1 MNAEENSKNRE
12 LPDGE
17 LNQVSG
23 GVSLSGV
30 IAAVENGVSAVV
42 NTVKSTVSL
51 MTTPLPRG

>member
-12 LPDGE
+12 LTDGE

-30 IAAVENGVSAVV
+30 IAAVENGVSEVV

>member
-1 MNAEENSKNRE
+1 MNAEENSNNRE
-12 LPDGE
+12 LTDGE

-30 IAAVENGVSAVV
+30 ITAVENGVSKVV

>member
-12 LPDGE
+12 LTDGE